1 MARSVLFMAR
11 QSIRIILVLASIALI
26 GVGFIQWFWLDRAFD
41 LKALQFNQS
50 VKIALTNTAQR
61 LLDYNHNKTKL
72 LDPVSQLADDY
83 FVVRVDDVIDA
94 NLLEIFLKEEFQKS
108 HLSMDFEYGI
118 YDCSTDKMVYGNY
131 VSRNPEARPDTT
143 ALPKWENQTYYFGVR
158 FPARDSTLVSQMGIW
173 LFSSGVLVFVFIF
186 MILAMVMILKQK
198 RLSEIQK
205 DFINNMTHEFK
216 TPLSSILA
224 SAETLRG
231 ILEQESAPG
240 DRTRRY
246 LSIIQDEGKRLQ
258 NQVEAVL
265 KMANFETTRL
275 KKESISLS
283 VLINKAVEAA
293 EASVAAGGGHIQIN
307 APESAIRLYA
317 DPLHLSNVFSNLLD
331 NAVKYNPGQPRIRI
345 GWHREGNQVRIDV
358 SDNGIGM
365 PKEQV
370 GRIFDKF
377 YRVPTGNIHN
387 VKGFGLG
394 LFYVKQVIRA
404 HGGKIEVQSEEGK
417 GTTFGITLPLET
429 EPKGNR
435 DHGYESKGRHTSG

>member
-1 MARSVLFMAR
+1 MAR
-11 QSIRIILVLASIALI
+11 QSIRIILVLASLALI

-50 VKIALTNTAQR
+50 VKIALTSTAQR

-83 FVVRVDDVIDA
+83 FVVRVDDIIDA

-131 VSRNPEARPDTT
+131 VSRNPVARPDTT
-143 ALPKWENQTYYFGVR
+143 NLPKWENQTYYFGVR

-224 SAETLRG
+224 SAETLRS
-231 ILEQESAPG
+231 ILEQEGTPG

-246 LSIIQDEGKRLQ
+246 LAIIHDEGKRLQ
-258 NQVEAVL
+258 NQVEAIL

-275 KKESISLS
+275 KKESVSLA
-283 VLINKAVEAA
+283 VLIKKAVEAA
-293 EASVAAGGGHIQIN
+293 EAAVTTAGGHIRIE
-307 APESAIRLYA
+307 APGAAVRLFA
-317 DPLHLSNVFSNLLD
+317 DPLHLSNVFSNLID
-331 NAVKYNPGQPRIRI
+331 NAIKYNPGQPEIHI
-345 GWHREGNQVRIDV
+345 AWVREGNQVRISV
-358 SDNGIGM
+358 SDNGIGI
-365 PKEQV
+365 PREQISRV
-370 GRIFDKF
+370 FDKF

-404 HGGKIEVQSEEGK
+404 HGGKIEVQSEAGK

-429 EPKGNR
+429 EIKGNR
-435 DHGYESKGRHTSG
+435 DDGNESKGLHTAG